1 MGEKEETQDSCIFLI
16 CLKTRTVTQNMYTER
31 ECVDERLPVF
41 SCAAFD

>member
-1 MGEKEETQDSCIFLI
+1 MGEKEETQDSRIFLI

-41 SCAAFD
+41 WCAAFD